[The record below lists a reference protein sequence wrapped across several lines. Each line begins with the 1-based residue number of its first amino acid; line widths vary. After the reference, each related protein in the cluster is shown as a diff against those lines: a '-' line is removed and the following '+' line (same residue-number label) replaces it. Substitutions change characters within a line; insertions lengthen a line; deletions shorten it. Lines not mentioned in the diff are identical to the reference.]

1 MMNDEQ
7 QQAIALAATVQALS
21 IVHDVASQGRFDE
34 YQALPL
40 LQSLVTYNPKDTL
53 SAYGGNITALQT
65 GMGQV
70 KKLFGDN
77 PNRDIAQYLLAAL
90 SIELKLVRDQR
101 MRQIL
106 QRELQ
111 QLAQQVQQAAATETG
126 DEDTIAGINDNELP
140 ASVLSELAQD
150 VMMVKFAE
158 IYKQTA
164 SRTEPRIMIKG
175 NHQFLQQE
183 TSANQIRAML
193 LAALRG
199 AAFFRHYG
207 GKRFDLMMKRARYIE
222 IFEQL

>member
-1 MMNDEQ
+1 MNDEQ

-40 LQSLVTYNPKDTL
+40 LQSLVTYNPEDTL
-53 SAYGGNITALQT
+53 SAYGGNITVLQT
-65 GMGQV
+65 GVEQV
-70 KKLFGDN
+70 KKLFGDS

-90 SIELKLVRDQR
+90 NIELKLVRDQR

-111 QLAQQVQQAAATETG
+111 QLAQQVQQAAATEAG
-126 DEDTIAGINDNELP
+126 GEDSIAGINEKILP
-140 ASVLSELAQD
+140 ASVLNELTQD
-150 VMMVKFAE
+150 VMMAKFAE

-183 TSANQIRAML
+183 VSANQIRAML

-222 IFEQL
+222 ILEQL

>member
-1 MMNDEQ
+1 MNHEQ
-7 QQAIALAATVQALS
+7 QQALALAATVQALS

-53 SAYGGNITALQT
+53 SAYGGNASTLRA
-65 GMGQV
+65 GMEQV

-111 QLAQQVQQAAATETG
+111 QLAQQVQQAAAEAG
-126 DEDTIAGINDNELP
+126 DEDSTAGINEDILP
-140 ASVLSELAQD
+140 ASVLNELTQD
-150 VMMVKFAE
+150 EMMVKFAE

-183 TSANQIRAML
+183 ISANQIRAML

-222 IFEQL
+222 ILEQL